1 MDLVRDK
8 RGGLDSAATRGAAVD
23 GPLARIRHA
32 TSHVPWLPTLGGRAA
47 PPSDAPPPGDSK
59 PTGRVTA
66 FLSRRP
72 YLAPVTLALAMA
84 LAAVVVAAI
93 TDLPLRDPDGVF
105 GERMRLML
113 GTVLAFVAV
122 DIVPRALVRAGW
134 RPQDVLRSIRTVAR
148 ERYTRRRTVL
158 AITGVLAFYV
168 TYVAYRNL
176 KSYLPILAE
185 QDLDRSLLD
194 IERSLLFGN
203 DPAELLQGVLGTG
216 AVAHV
221 LSWVYLFF
229 LAFVPI
235 SVGVASIWSRRYG
248 AGFWYTMA
256 LGLNWTLGVA
266 SYYIVP
272 TLGPIFVFPGLFD
285 ALPATGVS
293 DLQEVLIIERA
304 LVTWDADATTSVQSI
319 AGFASLHVSIVFT
332 AALIAQLLRLPRLV
346 TGALWAFLTLT
357 VLATVY
363 FGWHYVVDDI
373 AGFMIGGVSVYVGA
387 LATGQP
393 LRRRASHERQGD
405 VVAGDDRERHR
416 VDSIEDAA
424 VGAEGAPRVLDA
436 RVALEERLEEVAGG
450 RGHGDG
456 QPHQHRFATLKRRV
470 AQRHEQPQ
478 RDGSDDDAR

>member
-1 MDLVRDK
+1 MDLGRDK
-8 RGGLDSAATRGAAVD
+8 RGALDSAATRGAAVD

-32 TSHVPWLPTLGGRAA
+32 TSHVSWLPVLAGRAA
-47 PPSDAPPPGDSK
+47 PSPDAPPPGGATR
-59 PTGRVTA
+59 TGRVTA

-72 YLAPVTLALAMA
+72 YIAPVTLALAMA
-84 LAAVVVAAI
+84 VAAVVVAAI
-93 TDLPLRDPDGVF
+93 TDLPIRDPDGIF

-113 GTVLAFVAV
+113 GTVVAFVAV

-134 RPQDVLRSIRTVAR
+134 RPQHLLRTIRTVAR

-158 AITGVLAFYV
+158 AITGVLSFYV

-185 QDLDRSLLD
+185 QDLDRSLLE

-216 AVAHV
+216 AVAQV

-248 AGFWYTMA
+248 PGFWYTTA

-285 ALPATGVS
+285 SLPATGVS
-293 DLQEVLIIERA
+293 DLQEVLVIERA
-304 LVTWDADATTSVQSI
+304 LVLWDADATTSVQSI

-332 AALIAQLLRLPRLV
+332 AALIAQLLRLPRLL
-346 TGALWAFLTLT
+346 TGGLWTFLTLT

-363 FGWHYVVDDI
+363 FGWHYVLDDV

-393 LRRRASHERQGD
+393 LRRRASHERLDD
-405 VVAGDDRERHR
+405 VVAGDGRERHG
-416 VDSIEDAA
+416 VDPIEDPS
-424 VGAEGAPRVLDA
+424 VGTEGAPRVLDA
-436 RVALEERLEEVAGG
+436 RIALEERLEEVADR

-456 QPHQHRFATLKRRV
+456 QPREGRFEALKRRV
-470 AQRHEQPQ
+470 AERHEQPQ
-478 RDGSDDDAR
+478 REGSDGDAR